1 MIWCDNM
8 SAISLT
14 RNPIFHQRTKYIE
27 VDIHLIREKVAAG
40 VLEVKYIN
48 TVDQV
53 ADIFTKGLHPR
64 RLQFLA
70 SKLSVAFS
78 VKHLPQFED
87 GW

>member
-1 MIWCDNM
+1 M

-14 RNPIFHQRTKYIE
+14 RNLVFHQCTKHIE
-27 VDIHLIREKVAAG
+27 VDIHFVREKVAAG

-70 SKLSVAFS
+70 SKLSVALS
-78 VKHLPQFED
+78 VKHLPQFE
-87 GW
+87 GG